1 MLSSSVW
8 LPWSEWSN
16 CSSQCGIGEITR
28 ERNCSVPGAC
38 EGRTKNQE
46 DCVRSLCGGKI
57 PFTLWLKTKH
67 HLYLTHFNQCCIKN

>member
-16 CSSQCGIGEITR
+16 CSSQCGGGVITR

-38 EGRTKNQE
+38 EGRTKKLE
-46 DCVRSLCGGKI
+46 ECGRTPCEGKI
-57 PFTLWLKTKH
+57 PFTEELK
-67 HLYLTHFNQCCIKN
+67 N